1 MTQSDV
7 IARLQPICDDLF
19 AEPVVLTPETTA
31 DDVEE
36 WDSLAQLSLLSAIQ
50 HDFKIRFRVGEA
62 ESAKDIGELAHLI
75 SRYVSA
81 K

>member
-1 MTQSDV
+1 MTQSEV
-7 IARLQPICDDLF
+7 IARLQPIFDDF
-19 AEPVVLTPETTA
+19 FGETVVLTPETTA

-62 ESAKDIGELAHLI
+62 ENAKNIGELANLI
-75 SRYVSA
+75 GRYVSA